1 METMY
6 SSIEKRTLRSEFSL
20 PQSIFLAYIFF
31 KSIVWDSDTKLP
43 RQSLWVTG
51 MCFLKDREHPCSP
64 LLVPCTGLSHCSI
77 VCHICP
83 FVVCQTLLQNLPS
96 PLPQTIIFPF
106 LAPFWTL
113 LFFPAFK
120 RRLVFP
126 SLNLLILNSV
136 SHCYDFPSAC
146 GLFNLLHAVGDT
158 DTPQTW
164 G

>member
-1 METMY
+1 
-6 SSIEKRTLRSEFSL
+6 
-20 PQSIFLAYIFF
+20 
-31 KSIVWDSDTKLP
+31 
-43 RQSLWVTG
+43 

-77 VCHICP
+77 VCRICP
-83 FVVCQTLLQNLPS
+83 FAVCQTPLQNLPS

-146 GLFNLLHAVGDT
+146 GPPPETQPTWPSTPSAGCPAPRPPCLDCSHLLLG
-158 DTPQTW
+158 
-164 G
+164 GCSIF